1 MPFCDKIIRSLKANS
16 AYAEIRA
23 AVKFYEKCRR
33 PLGKRTVRLEN
44 ILQLIFFIKISFF
57 LKKERVKFRN
67 APVLRGSRDYRIKIY
82 AYFCCALIK
91 RAGGIAFVLKA
102 RLMFRI
108 IKKIAIKRRKKS
120 VSGGIIF
127 ILLHI
132 TEKNI
137 SAFRE
142 DGINFYFYECAN
154 AGGEIFPLIAAFFR
168 RGGRYPVF

>member
-1 MPFCDKIIRSLKANS
+1 MPP
-16 AYAEIRA
+16 A
-23 AVKFYEKCRR
+23 ARETDCAA
-33 PLGKRTVRLEN
+33 GKYFAVDF
-44 ILQLIFFIKISFF
+44 FFIKISFF

-108 IKKIAIKRRKKS
+108 VKKIAIKRRKKS

-132 TEKNI
+132 TEKK
-137 SAFRE
+137 
-142 DGINFYFYECAN
+142 
-154 AGGEIFPLIAAFFR
+154 
-168 RGGRYPVF
+168 